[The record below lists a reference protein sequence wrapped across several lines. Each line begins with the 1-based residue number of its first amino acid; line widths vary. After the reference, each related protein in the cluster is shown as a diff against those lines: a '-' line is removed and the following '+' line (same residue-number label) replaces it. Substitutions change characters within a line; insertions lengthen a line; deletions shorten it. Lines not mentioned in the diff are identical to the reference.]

1 MFSNTALDIAIGLI
15 FIFVLYSL
23 LATAIHEF
31 IATLFAYRHRM
42 LDIALEQMLDG
53 KHYSYYW
60 WNKIGNIVW
69 WLFAKFIRQQ
79 KPEEFDNTGADEL
92 LKFDSFTA
100 KQNLTKG
107 QVDTLK
113 ALGVRR
119 NILNKKA
126 ALFAANITEHAL
138 YKRSAEN
145 SIFYKKPA
153 YLGADVFSDI
163 LIDVLSK
170 SSTNP
175 VLLKEIRNNINDLED
190 TGMNPALKNI
200 LTIYINQANGDVVR
214 FKGLLEDWYNQQME
228 RVKGWYKRQTSR
240 ILLVIG
246 FALAIAFNVN
256 TIQIAGKLAED
267 DEVRD
272 KLAQQATEWVKTN
285 PTLPATATQADTL
298 LRDSTYKVAKE
309 NFIKVS
315 AAYRKEIDSTNN
327 LMGMGW
333 GTALLNRKI
342 EYSQLYWIEYPVKF
356 VFDGLLAFIIPDPA
370 MSVYYEITR
379 HPGILIGF
387 LITAFAVSFGAP
399 FWFDLLNKAVSI
411 RGSGKKPDEKN
422 TSSPGVPPSKT
433 PLLNKHPDSDSFG

>member
-1 MFSNTALDIAIGLI
+1 MFNNVALDIAIGLI

-60 WNKIGNIVW
+60 WNKVGNIVW
-69 WLFAKFIRQQ
+69 WLVAKFIKQ
-79 KPEEFDNTGADEL
+79 KKPAAFANTGADEM
-92 LKFDSFTA
+92 LKFSDFTA
-100 KQNLTKG
+100 KQNLTTS
-107 QVDTLK
+107 QINDLK

-119 NILNKKA
+119 NVLNKKA
-126 ALFAANITEHAL
+126 ALFAANITDHPL

-145 SIFYKKPA
+145 SLFYKKPA

-163 LIDVLSK
+163 LMDVLSK
-170 SSTNP
+170 SSPSP
-175 VLLKEIRNNINDLED
+175 VLLKEIRNNLDDLAA

-200 LTIYINQANGDVVR
+200 LTIYMNQANGDTVR

-256 TIQIAGKLAED
+256 TIQIAGKLAEN

-285 PTLPATATQADTL
+285 PSLPATANRADTIMN
-298 LRDSTYKVAKE
+298 DSAIRVAKE
-309 NFIKVS
+309 NFIKTS
-315 AAYRKEIDSTNN
+315 AGYRKEIDSTNN

-333 GTALLNRKI
+333 GTAVLRRKI
-342 EYSQLYWIEYPVKF
+342 DYDQLYWIEYPVKF
-356 VFDGLLAFIIPDPA
+356 VFDHLLAFIVPDAA

-379 HPGILIGF
+379 YPAILIGF

-411 RGSGKKPDEKN
+411 RGSGRKPGEK
-422 TSSPGVPPSKT
+422 TATAPGTAPSKT

>member
-1 MFSNTALDIAIGLI
+1 MFNNVALDIAIGLI

-60 WNKIGNIVW
+60 WNKVGNIFW
-69 WLFAKFIRQQ
+69 WLFARFIRQ
-79 KPEEFDNTGADEL
+79 KKTNEFIDAGGDNL
-92 LKFDSFTA
+92 LKFTDFTA
-100 KQNLTKG
+100 KQNLSEA
-107 QVDTLK
+107 QINALK
-113 ALGVRR
+113 TVGVRR

-126 ALFAANITEHAL
+126 ALFAANITEHPL

-170 SSTNP
+170 YASTP
-175 VLLKEIRNNINDLED
+175 VLMKDIRNNLDELD
-190 TGMNPALKNI
+190 ATGMNPALKNI
-200 LTIYINQANGDVVR
+200 LTIYINQANGDIVR
-214 FKGLLEDWYNQQME
+214 FKGLIEDWYNQQME
-228 RVKGWYKRQTSR
+228 RVRGWYKRQTSR
-240 ILLVIG
+240 VLLVIG

-267 DEVRD
+267 DKARD
-272 KLAQQATEWVKTN
+272 KLAQQATEWVKAN
-285 PTLPATATQADTL
+285 PSLPTSGAKADSL
-298 LRDSTYKVAKE
+298 LSDSAFKVAQQ
-309 NFIKVS
+309 NFLKSS
-315 AAYRKEIDSTNN
+315 AAYQKEIDSASN

-333 GTALLNRKI
+333 SKDILARKI
-342 EYSQLYWIEYPVKF
+342 TYKQLYWIEYPIKATIDF
-356 VFDGLLAFIIPDPA
+356 VLSFIIPDA
-370 MSVYYEITR
+370 TMSVYYEITR
-379 HPGILIGF
+379 NPGILIGF

-411 RGSGKKPDEKN
+411 RGTGRKPGEKS
-422 TSSPGVPPSKT
+422 TSPTASVPSKT